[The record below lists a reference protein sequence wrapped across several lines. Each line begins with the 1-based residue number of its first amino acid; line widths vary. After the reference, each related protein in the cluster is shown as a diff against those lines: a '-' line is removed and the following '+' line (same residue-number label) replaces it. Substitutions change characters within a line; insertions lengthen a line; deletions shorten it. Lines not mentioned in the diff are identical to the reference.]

1 MDPSR
6 NPYSPGAGTRP
17 RALVG
22 RDAELDRFEIA
33 ARRLGGGY
41 PDRSMLI
48 SGLRGVGKT
57 VLLNEFCSIAQR
69 HNWAYQQI
77 EATKDLNLPRIM
89 EDRIRIALLQLSS
102 GRRFA
107 DRFRRALGVLKSF
120 RVRWNLPEGGEVE
133 VGIDPTPGRADTG
146 VLHEDL
152 ADLFIEVGE
161 YARARKV
168 GVLITIDETQ
178 DLRADQLRPLVMGLH
193 KVSQRQLPFMVV
205 GAGLPSLPALV
216 GEARSYAERLF
227 AFVEVNSLQPSEAAI
242 ALTAPADEHNVAWDA
257 DALATIMNETAG
269 YPYFLQEFG
278 NQAWNLAVG
287 PHRITL
293 EDARNSIPRAIQAL
307 DAGFFNVRFQRTT
320 EAEKAYLAAMASL
333 GPGPHPT
340 GGVASRM
347 GRSTSQVS
355 TQRNSVIAKGLCYAP
370 RRGVIAFT
378 VPMFDQ
384 FILRRM
390 SL

>member
-1 MDPSR
+1 MDPGR

-22 RDAELDRFEIA
+22 RDAELDQFEVA
-33 ARRLGGGY
+33 ARRLGAGY
-41 PDRSMLI
+41 SDRSLLL

-57 VLLNEFCSIAQR
+57 VLLNEFCSIAHR
-69 HNWAYQQI
+69 HNWVYQQI
-77 EATKDLNLPRIM
+77 EATRDLDLPRIM
-89 EDRIRIALLQLSS
+89 EDRIRVALLQLSS

-107 DRFRRALGVLKSF
+107 DRLRRTLGVLKSF

-146 VLHEDL
+146 ILHEDL

-161 YARARKV
+161 YARDRKV
-168 GVLITIDETQ
+168 GVLITIDEAQ
-178 DLRADQLRPLVMGLH
+178 YLRADQLRPLVMGLH
-193 KVSQRQLPFMVV
+193 KVSQRQIPFMVV

-227 AFVEVNSLQPSEAAI
+227 AFVEVNSLQPSEAAT
-242 ALTAPADEHNVAWDA
+242 ALTAPADEHNIAWDA
-257 DALATIMNETAG
+257 DALATIMEQAAG

-278 NQAWNLAVG
+278 KQAWNLATG
-287 PHRITL
+287 PRRITL
-293 EDARNSIPRAIQAL
+293 EDVRNSIPRAVQAL
-307 DAGFFNVRFQRTT
+307 DAGFFNVRFHRTT
-320 EAEKAYLAAMASL
+320 RTERTYLEAMASL
-333 GPGPHPT
+333 GPGPYQT
-340 GGVASRM
+340 RDVAYRM
-347 GRSTSQVS
+347 GKTTSQVS
-355 TQRNSVIAKGLCYAP
+355 TQRNSLIIKGLCYAP
-370 RRGVIAFT
+370 RRGIIAFT

-384 FILRRM
+384 FVQRRM